1 MKLCRFDE
9 GRIGVVREGRVFDVS
24 ACAQQLPVCGYPFPR
39 HDLLIEALP
48 SLRVELEREA
58 DKAPGIPLPEVRL
71 FSPVA
76 NPGKIV
82 AAPVNYQTHLDEARA
97 DSSINFGNQI
107 QDIAAI
113 CGFLKAT
120 SALVGSS
127 EGVAIRFPDQ
137 RNDHEIELV
146 AVIGRTADRV
156 SATAALDHVAG
167 YCIGLDMTVRGT
179 QDRSLRKSID
189 SYAVLGPWMVTS
201 DEMGDISDLALELNV
216 NGERRQYDRTSNLVI
231 SIADFIASVSRYFTL
246 HPGDLIYSGTPMGV
260 GPVKPGDLIT
270 ASIDKIGTM
279 EVAVRSA

>member
-1 MKLCRFDE
+1 M
-9 GRIGVVREGRVFDVS
+9 
-24 ACAQQLPVCGYPFPR
+24 
-39 HDLLIEALP
+39 
-48 SLRVELEREA
+48 
-58 DKAPGIPLPEVRL
+58 
-71 FSPVA
+71 
-76 NPGKIV
+76 
-82 AAPVNYQTHLDEARA
+82 T
-97 DSSINFGNQI
+97 
-107 QDIAAI
+107 
-113 CGFLKAT
+113 
-120 SALVGSS
+120 
-127 EGVAIRFPDQ
+127 
-137 RNDHEIELV
+137 
-146 AVIGRTADRV
+146 DRV

-201 DEMGDISDLALELNV
+201 DEMGDISDLALELSV